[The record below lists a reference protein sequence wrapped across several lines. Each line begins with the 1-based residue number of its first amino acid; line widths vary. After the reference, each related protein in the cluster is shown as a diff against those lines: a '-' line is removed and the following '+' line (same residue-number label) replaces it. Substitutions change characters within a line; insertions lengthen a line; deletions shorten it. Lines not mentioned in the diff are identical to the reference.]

1 MAKKV
6 TVIEKIT
13 MLVLLFAPI
22 LWIYGN
28 PGGWSFETMAT
39 LPLSVFF
46 FFYYVLT
53 KGKFVGSADPLPQG
67 LILYFIYW
75 TLVYTVSARQ
85 IPLSMIQAYLAF
97 FLFFATFDREYFI
110 KIYKAFALVCIVF
123 FFMQEISVLTT
134 GIRISGT
141 ISFLPKFGDMTM
153 SEYISGRAES
163 ARSSSFFAEPAHF
176 AQFLLPLFAIEVFYD
191 KSKLRLF
198 MALAIGATLLFLRS
212 GNGLLGLA
220 TVLVFLVPYYLNKRR
235 GGSRWLTL
243 TVVLLFVSFVGYE
256 YINSEMGEAL
266 LERQGDMSMDYEGG
280 SRSGFLRIWRGFFV
294 YGDYSVF
301 EKIFGCPDNNAQL
314 AHVFSSGMF
323 MDVGA
328 ELYFN
333 AFQKILLNTGLV
345 GVVIFIYV
353 VYRLWHKNS
362 VCGKAILL
370 TFIGLSFISAIY
382 MTHTMILFM
391 LLAASMKGVGNQS
404 ITPLIAK
411 RKRKIWK

>member
-1 MAKKV
+1 
-6 TVIEKIT
+6 
-13 MLVLLFAPI
+13 
-22 LWIYGN
+22 
-28 PGGWSFETMAT
+28 
-39 LPLSVFF
+39 
-46 FFYYVLT
+46 
-53 KGKFVGSADPLPQG
+53 
-67 LILYFIYW
+67 
-75 TLVYTVSARQ
+75 
-85 IPLSMIQAYLAF
+85 
-97 FLFFATFDREYFI
+97 
-110 KIYKAFALVCIVF
+110 
-123 FFMQEISVLTT
+123 
-134 GIRISGT
+134 
-141 ISFLPKFGDMTM
+141 MTM

-176 AQFLLPLFAIEVFYD
+176 AHFLLPLFAIEVFYD

-266 LERQGDMSMDYEGG
+266 LERQGEMSMDYEGG

-404 ITPLIAK
+404 ITPLIA
-411 RKRKIWK
+411 